1 MWCLPLVYRILV
13 SVKTANHMATPISIF
28 CSYSQMKY
36 RQVPPLL
43 ILVFVFP
50 TALNFVFSQAP
61 GAVCVLDIQQ
71 SSSWSSS
78 SCEAGT
84 WGGFISNCNCGA
96 AFDDYL
102 YALGQRANHTG
113 KQLFLNSTGQT
124 NCLDLMKSIKSD
136 VFSCGIEKLTSGAGG
151 CSDYT
156 KLDVVHNLG
165 SILQDLGEDCKPLG
179 TAGKSDQACGACLR
193 RWEEIVAPSESRES
207 SKVEANI
214 CGFAVLVSLTSNRI
228 HDKYWV
234 QSLYQC
240 LGNQTLAD
248 SGGRHLSIS
257 F

>member
-1 MWCLPLVYRILV
+1 
-13 SVKTANHMATPISIF
+13 MATLISIF
-28 CSYSQMKY
+28 CSYCRMKY

-50 TALNFVFSQAP
+50 TALNFVFSQDP

-102 YALGQRANHTG
+102 YALGERANHTG

-193 RWEEIVAPSESRES
+193 RWEEIVAPSE
-207 SKVEANI
+207 VEGNI